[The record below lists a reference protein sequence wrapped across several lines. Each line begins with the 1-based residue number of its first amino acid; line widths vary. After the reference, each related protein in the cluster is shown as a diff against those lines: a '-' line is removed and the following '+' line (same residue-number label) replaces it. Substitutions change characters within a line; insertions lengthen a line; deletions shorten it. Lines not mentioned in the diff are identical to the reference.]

1 MASHSKKEEDDE
13 AIAYLRCL
21 AMELPTAAKSGH
33 PGAPLGCSPMA
44 YTVFSRHLRCNPKN
58 PHWINRD
65 RFVLSNGHA
74 SALLYSLLHLS
85 GYDISL
91 DDLKHFRQVGS
102 ITPGHP
108 ENHLTPGVETTT
120 GPLGQGF
127 ANAVGLAIAQT
138 HLAALFNRPDLPHP
152 LIDNYIYVIMGDG
165 CHQEGIT
172 GEAAS
177 LAGHLKL
184 GKLVVL
190 YDDNDITIDG
200 PTSLS
205 FTEDVG
211 RRYEAYGWQVLRVA
225 NGDDD
230 IEAIDQAI
238 ITAKQDLS
246 RPSIILV
253 KTTIGYGS
261 KKQGTHEVH
270 GSPLAVDDIAAIKT
284 KFGLDPTKSFYVP
297 DHVRARFSHVEK
309 GQHLEQAWQSLLDQ
323 YAERYPDLIADLR
336 RRLSGQLPQG
346 LIDAI
351 QNIPVDTINNSTR
364 KMSATALNV
373 IAPLLP
379 ELIGGSADLTPS
391 TLTSLRCSHDFQAA
405 TPDGRYLR
413 FGVRE
418 HAMCAI
424 ANGLAAYGA
433 VIPFASTFF
442 SFVGYALG
450 AIRLSSLSHLRVIYV
465 MTHDSI
471 GVGEDGPTHQPIET
485 LASLRSLPNHYVWRP
500 ANQSEVSAAYIA
512 AISNASAPT
521 TIAFTRQDL
530 EPLPIASVEAALRGG
545 YVVFHNQEDGRP
557 IQATLVATGS
567 EVPLAVKAARQL
579 AGTLSVQVVS
589 LPCWQIFQA
598 QDISYQ
604 KQVLP
609 AVPTL
614 SVEAASILG
623 WERFAHAHI
632 GMTTFGASGPPSQL
646 FVHYGFTPE
655 NVAAKLQKLLALF
668 GDSPAPSP
676 LGIVSR
682 SLD

>member
-1 MASHSKKEEDDE
+1 
-13 AIAYLRCL
+13 
-21 AMELPTAAKSGH
+21 
-33 PGAPLGCSPMA
+33 MA
-44 YTVFSRHLRCNPKN
+44 YTIFSRHLRCNPSN
-58 PHWINRD
+58 PTWLNRD

-74 SALLYSLLHLS
+74 SALLYSLLHLT
-85 GYDISL
+85 GYAVSL
-91 DDLKHFRQVGS
+91 DDLKQFRQVGS

-127 ANAVGLAIAQT
+127 ANAVGLAIAST
-138 HLAALFNRPDLPHP
+138 HLAALYNRPDLPAP
-152 LIDNYIYVIMGDG
+152 LIDNHVYVIMGDG

-184 GKLVVL
+184 GQLIVL

-205 FTEDVG
+205 FSEDVG
-211 RRYEAYGWQVLRVA
+211 RRYEAYGWHVQRVA
-225 NGDDD
+225 HGDDD
-230 IEAIDQAI
+230 VEAIDQAI
-238 ITAKQDLS
+238 IAAKAERS
-246 RPSIILV
+246 RPSLIVV
-253 KTTIGYGS
+253 KTTIGFGS
-261 KKQGTHEVH
+261 KKQGTKDVH
-270 GSPLAVDDIAAIKT
+270 GSPLAPDDIAAIKT
-284 KFGLDPTKSFYVP
+284 KFGLDATKSFFVP
-297 DHVRARFSHVEK
+297 DHVRARFSHLEK
-309 GQHLEQAWQSLLDQ
+309 GQRLEQEWQQLLDQ
-323 YAERYPDLIADLR
+323 YAAAHPALIADFR
-336 RRLSGQLPQG
+336 RRQAGQLPEG
-346 LIDAI
+346 LLQAIEHIPIDAV
-351 QNIPVDTINNSTR
+351 PNSTR
-364 KMSATALNV
+364 KMSGTTLNV

-391 TLTSLRCSHDFQAA
+391 TLTSLTCSHDFQPHS
-405 TPDGRYLR
+405 PDGRYLR

-418 HAMCAI
+418 HAMCAV

-433 VIPFASTFF
+433 IIPFASTFF

-485 LASLRSLPNHYVWRP
+485 LASLRALPNHYVWRP
-500 ANQSEVSAAYIA
+500 ANQAEVSAAYIA
-512 AISNASAPT
+512 ALSHAAAPT

-530 EPLPIASVEAALRGG
+530 EPLPLASVSAALRGG
-545 YVVFHNQEDGRP
+545 YVVFHNQEDTAP
-557 IQATLVATGS
+557 VQATLVATGS
-567 EVPLAVKAARQL
+567 EVALAVKAARQL
-579 AGTLSVQVVS
+579 AATLSVRVVS
-589 LPCWQIFQA
+589 LPCWETFQA

-604 KQVLP
+604 KEVLP

-646 FVHYGFTPE
+646 FVHFGFTPE
-655 NVAAKLQKLLALF
+655 NVAAKLQKLVSLF
-668 GDSPAPSP
+668 ADSPVPSP
-676 LGIVSR
+676 LGVVSR
-682 SLD
+682 TLD